1 MATHSNIHA
10 WRIPW
15 TQEPGEPQPM
25 GVAKS
30 RTQPSDLTLS
40 LSAAA
45 VIVINIVIIIRG
57 FTRNRTTE
65 EIAESLH
72 LDFTL

>member
-1 MATHSNIHA
+1 
-10 WRIPW
+10 
-15 TQEPGEPQPM
+15 M